1 MSFTDAYQESFL
13 FDEKSEKLVVQRVS
27 LKSFGGIKMSLFYFD
42 GNARKVYNRTYRY
55 SHIDGIKI
63 YRDGLIT
70 TPFAEA
76 ESEVDKQRD
85 ILGIEKNRWQD
96 LFYKVSTREII
107 GFVEITKDGNP
118 KIIDATNRQDFVD
131 TPEYRELKNFILV
144 QLDSISQYKRYLKKK
159 EQNESSRRMEDVS
172 AGVNEFVSEIDAAI
186 KQQPQLEK
194 VLSPLYI
201 KATKVEGKLRKLQ
214 KAQSKEQT
222 EFKHKENMY
231 LSIMSMQEYA
241 IQVTH
246 AVRTSLARIERMTL
260 YFYEFFPNPEDD
272 ELFKEYAKDIYEEMN
287 TLNRVVDYMLSY
299 SQSHL
304 AFEDFDSKS
313 FFDSIVSGYKL
324 KLASKGIKLE
334 CQFTNNLMIKC
345 NKLFIK
351 DILLNIIDNSIKTL
365 TNTELKIIK
374 CTSIIERNNLVIE
387 VSDTGIGIPKEKWD
401 WVFGLYNTTTENMGG
416 AGVGLYIV
424 KSRVQAL
431 KGNVKVVDSEFGNIG
446 TTIRVELP
454 FKNKK

>member
-1 MSFTDAYQESFL
+1 M
-13 FDEKSEKLVVQRVS
+13 
-27 LKSFGGIKMSLFYFD
+27 
-42 GNARKVYNRTYRY
+42 
-55 SHIDGIKI
+55 
-63 YRDGLIT
+63 
-70 TPFAEA
+70 
-76 ESEVDKQRD
+76 DKQRD

-299 SQSHL
+299 SQSNL
-304 AFEDFDSKS
+304 AFEDFDSKAL
-313 FFDSIVSGYKL
+313 FDSIVSGYKL

-351 DILLNIIDNSIKTL
+351 DILLNIIDNSIKAL

-374 CTSIIERNNLVIE
+374 CTHWRN
-387 VSDTGIGIPKEKWD
+387 
-401 WVFGLYNTTTENMGG
+401 
-416 AGVGLYIV
+416 
-424 KSRVQAL
+424 
-431 KGNVKVVDSEFGNIG
+431 
-446 TTIRVELP
+446 
-454 FKNKK
+454 

>member
-1 MSFTDAYQESFL
+1 M
-13 FDEKSEKLVVQRVS
+13 
-27 LKSFGGIKMSLFYFD
+27 
-42 GNARKVYNRTYRY
+42 
-55 SHIDGIKI
+55 
-63 YRDGLIT
+63 
-70 TPFAEA
+70 
-76 ESEVDKQRD
+76 
-85 ILGIEKNRWQD
+85 
-96 LFYKVSTREII
+96 
-107 GFVEITKDGNP
+107 
-118 KIIDATNRQDFVD
+118 
-131 TPEYRELKNFILV
+131 
-144 QLDSISQYKRYLKKK
+144 
-159 EQNESSRRMEDVS
+159 
-172 AGVNEFVSEIDAAI
+172 
-186 KQQPQLEK
+186 
-194 VLSPLYI
+194 SPLYI

-299 SQSHL
+299 SQSNL
-304 AFEDFDSKS
+304 AFEDFDSKAL
-313 FFDSIVSGYKL
+313 FDSIVSGYKL

-351 DILLNIIDNSIKTL
+351 DILLNIIDNSIKAL

-374 CTSIIERNNLVIE
+374 CTSL
-387 VSDTGIGIPKEKWD
+387 
-401 WVFGLYNTTTENMGG
+401 
-416 AGVGLYIV
+416 
-424 KSRVQAL
+424 
-431 KGNVKVVDSEFGNIG
+431 
-446 TTIRVELP
+446 
-454 FKNKK
+454 